1 MTSKEKDGRGY
12 KGWTPQLDATL
23 LKCLTEVKVNG
34 LIENGKFKPGA
45 YKAVEKLVK
54 VFHPEAGIKAYPH
67 VKSRVKTVKKQFD
80 AVHLLK
86 SQSGYGWDDELK
98 CPDIEDQVYNDF
110 VEKHPECANK
120 NRVQFPNYDE
130 LLAIFGKGRATG
142 SNVKQITD
150 PAPESPT
157 DNVQEKNESFVR
169 ETSPD
174 EMIRAME
181 DTFVND
187 MLNTENGT
195 QPESTPKR
203 GAEESPVDGSINTK
217 KKKRQTQD
225 EAFAEDIT
233 SKLAARFE
241 PMINRTIEALGG
253 MLAEETVVELRER
266 DTLVE
271 ELKKLDGI
279 SEEQVFDAT
288 LLLLE
293 SDNKLRMFYRLDTN
307 DSKKKYILRLLR

>member
-1 MTSKEKDGRGY
+1 
-12 KGWTPQLDATL
+12 
-23 LKCLTEVKVNG
+23 
-34 LIENGKFKPGA
+34 
-45 YKAVEKLVK
+45 
-54 VFHPEAGIKAYPH
+54 
-67 VKSRVKTVKKQFD
+67 
-80 AVHLLK
+80 
-86 SQSGYGWDDELK
+86 
-98 CPDIEDQVYNDF
+98 
-110 VEKHPECANK
+110 
-120 NRVQFPNYDE
+120 
-130 LLAIFGKGRATG
+130 
-142 SNVKQITD
+142 
-150 PAPESPT
+150 
-157 DNVQEKNESFVR
+157 
-169 ETSPD
+169 
-174 EMIRAME
+174 MIRAME

-203 GAEESPVDGSINTK
+203 GAEESPVDASTHTK

-233 SKLAARFE
+233 SKLAVRFE

-271 ELKKLDGI
+271 ELKKLDEI

>member
-45 YKAVEKLVK
+45 YKAVEKLLNG
-54 VFHPEAGIKAYPH
+54 FHPEAGIKADPH
-67 VKSRVKTVKKQFD
+67 
-80 AVHLLK
+80 
-86 SQSGYGWDDELK
+86 
-98 CPDIEDQVYNDF
+98 
-110 VEKHPECANK
+110 KHPECANK
-120 NRVQFPNYDE
+120 NRVPFPNYDE
-130 LLAIFGKGRATG
+130 LLAIFGKGRAVG

-150 PAPESPT
+150 PAPEPST

-174 EMIRAME
+174 EMIREME
-181 DTFVND
+181 DNFVDD
-187 MLNTENGT
+187 MLNTEN
-195 QPESTPKR
+195 
-203 GAEESPVDGSINTK
+203 
-217 KKKRQTQD
+217 
-225 EAFAEDIT
+225 
-233 SKLAARFE
+233 AARFE
-241 PMINRTIEALGG
+241 PMINKTIEALGE

-293 SDNKLRMFYRLDTN
+293 SDNKLRMFYHLDTN

>member
-1 MTSKEKDGRGY
+1 M
-12 KGWTPQLDATL
+12 DATL

-45 YKAVEKLVK
+45 YKAVEKLLK
-54 VFHPEAGIKAYPH
+54 VFHPEAGIKADPH

-86 SQSGYGWDDELK
+86 TQSGYGWDDELK
-98 CPDIEDQVYNDF
+98 CPDIENQVYNDF

-120 NRVQFPNYDE
+120 NRVPFPNYDE

-150 PAPESPT
+150 PAPEPST
-157 DNVQEKNESFVR
+157 DSVQEKNESFVR
-169 ETSPD
+169 ETSPE

-181 DTFVND
+181 DNFVND
-187 MLNTENGT
+187 MLDTENGT
-195 QPESTPKR
+195 QPKPTPKR
-203 GAEESPVDGSINTK
+203 GAEESPVDASNHTK

-253 MLAEETVVELRER
+253 ILAEETVVEVRER

-293 SDNKLRMFYRLDTN
+293 SDNKLRMFYRLDSN